1 VDPNPATN
9 EPVYER
15 LAYEAALRALDKQER
30 LIDELRSRTGL
41 LLAAASLAAS
51 FLGREAFAGH
61 PKRGLAILAL
71 VAFLLAVG
79 ASVYVLLPK
88 TGKFVFAMVG
98 AGLYEGLY
106 ELRDDLGEVY
116 RRLAYDLDRF
126 WDDNDVELQKLF
138 RAFRLAAV
146 GLSAEIVILMAMVS
160 DTLL

>member
-1 VDPNPATN
+1 MDRNPATN

-30 LIDELRSRTGL
+30 LIDELRNRTGL

-106 ELRDDLGEVY
+106 ELKDDLGEVY

-146 GLSAEIVILMAMVS
+146 GLSAEIVILIAMVS
-160 DTLL
+160 DTLF